1 MPIPKYY
8 ELYMP
13 FLSAVID
20 GEVHTLKEIKSAVSS
35 SLNLSEADLS
45 ERISSGQTV
54 FDNRLGWSR
63 LYLKKPD

>member
-35 SLNLSEADLS
+35 SLHLSE
-45 ERISSGQTV
+45 
-54 FDNRLGWSR
+54 
-63 LYLKKPD
+63 